1 MKSTLADVRQL
12 FNVRAIAAAGLSPSA
27 IPADTF
33 GIVDEASDLT
43 VSPANHAA
51 LPDSFRFV
59 SKLGG
64 RVYHSAGTLRRDCLG
79 KKSKQPYRAEVTEH
93 WSATIAH
100 CGCLRTVSLGI
111 HIGDERLLRNHGLT
125 WADRDTVF
133 VATREELEAQC
144 ECAGGEVHETYQ
156 NHVATKLLWQ
166 KITAENSPFYRAY
179 VEDESGNGYDT
190 LADIEAFIASNKA
203 VNTDGNPANDSDKLV
218 LYVAGKLQPPG
229 SYADLEANYVY
240 PRGVSLLPSATV
252 NGGIGIAFT
261 KVSPLVY
268 PMGDGY
274 DLRAEE
280 FAAMSL
286 WTGLNHYPQISCGL
300 PSKDLAYQFENGK
313 KYHTVG
319 FEACAEKSGLED
331 VHEGNARKWHVT
343 LGTEDPMVYSQLAGI
358 FG

>member
-12 FNVRAIAAAGLSPSA
+12 FNVRAIAAAGLAPSA

-33 GIVDEASDLT
+33 GIVDEASNLT
-43 VSPANHAA
+43 VSPANFAA

-59 SKLGG
+59 SKFGG
-64 RVYHSAGTLRRDCLG
+64 AVYQSAGTLRKDCLG
-79 KKSKQPYRAEVTEH
+79 KRAKQPYQAGITEH
-93 WSATIAH
+93 WKAVISH
-100 CGCLRTVSLGI
+100 CGCLRTVQLGI
-111 HIGDERLLRNHGLT
+111 HIEDDRLLRNNGLT

-144 ECAGGEVHETYQ
+144 ECGPGAVHETYQ
-156 NHVATKLLWQ
+156 NHIATKLLWQ

-179 VEDESGNGYDT
+179 VEDESGTGYGT
-190 LADIEAFIASNKA
+190 LADIETFIAANKA
-203 VNTDGNPANDSDKLV
+203 VNTDGDATNDSDKLV
-218 LYVAGKLQPPG
+218 LYVAGKPQPPG
-229 SYADLEANYVY
+229 NYANLEANYVY

-252 NGGIGIAFT
+252 NGNIGIAFN
-261 KVSPLVY
+261 KVGSLVY
-268 PMGDGY
+268 PAGDGY

-300 PSKDLAYQFENGK
+300 PSKDLVYQFENGK

-331 VHEGNARKWHVT
+331 VFEGNSRKWHVT
-343 LGTEDPMVYSQLAGI
+343 LGTENATVYSQLASI